1 MKVILEQ
8 TVHKLGKAGQVVSV
22 ADGFA
27 RNFLFPKGL
36 ARVADKSGL
45 ARLERESEKAAAEIE
60 KTRDSAVKSAEKIA
74 GTTIRLTGQ
83 TAKGAT
89 KLFGAITSGDIADA
103 LKAETG
109 VDVDRRAIA
118 LLHPIKRLGI
128 YDVMVDLHRDADAT
142 ITVEVANEDGWLG
155 IEETEEAAPVVD
167 EEVEATVAETE
178 TVVEAS
184 AEEPAEG
191 PVAEAEAAPEAP
203 AEEETP
209 AE

>member
-8 TVHKLGKAGQVVSV
+8 TVQKLGKAGQVVSV

-36 ARVADKSGL
+36 ARVADKAGI
-45 ARLERESEKAAAEIE
+45 ARLEREGDKATAEVE
-60 KTRDSAVKSAEKIA
+60 KTRDSAKKTAEKIG

-89 KLFGAITSGDIADA
+89 KLFGAITSADIAEA
-103 LKAETG
+103 LKTETG
-109 VDVDRRAIA
+109 VELDKRAIA

-142 ITVEVANEDGWLG
+142 IRVEVANEEGWLG
-155 IEETEEAAPVVD
+155 IEEAIAAPVDEEESEEPVEEPGVAEAPPAETTTEEAT
-167 EEVEATVAETE
+167 EE
-178 TVVEAS
+178 
-184 AEEPAEG
+184 
-191 PVAEAEAAPEAP
+191 EAP
-203 AEEETP
+203 AE
-209 AE
+209 